1 MSWVIALL
9 SSFFILARALTCL
22 FSRAILKIMTIFGRG
37 VSCEVESWTGN
48 LLKFPEVLVFIFFL
62 TQSPALR
69 SL

>member
-37 VSCEVESWTGN
+37 VSCEVG
-48 LLKFPEVLVFIFFL
+48 IY
-62 TQSPALR
+62 
-69 SL
+69 